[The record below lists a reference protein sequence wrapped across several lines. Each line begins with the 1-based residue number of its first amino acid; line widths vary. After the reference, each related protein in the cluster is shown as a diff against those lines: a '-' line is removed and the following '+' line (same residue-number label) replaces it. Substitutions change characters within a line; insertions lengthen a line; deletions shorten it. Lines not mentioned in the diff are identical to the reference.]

1 MQLELENNREK
12 CKALVRAAR
21 AADNNITIAN
31 SSVTRDTTW
40 KPEIVSKLQ
49 YNLYDPDS
57 RVGKAISQFKGDV
70 KYIGKPSALPDTQL
84 CDLEIFDEIEAS
96 RCPILD

>member
-1 MQLELENNREK
+1 
-12 CKALVRAAR
+12 R

-70 KYIGKPSALPDTQL
+70 KNIGKPSALTDTQL